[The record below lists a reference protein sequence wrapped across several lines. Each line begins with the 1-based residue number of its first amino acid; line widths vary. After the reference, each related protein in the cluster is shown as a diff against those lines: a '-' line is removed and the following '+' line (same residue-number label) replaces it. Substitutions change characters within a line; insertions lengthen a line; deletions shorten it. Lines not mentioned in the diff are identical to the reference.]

1 VTRFVI
7 PEGVSG
13 FRGMTFAALLLGALS
28 GCNLVTGGV
37 NVEPVA
43 VATQK
48 PGNVALYVSVSKHGN
63 GVLGLQKEDFK
74 VYENGAALDNEQIK
88 LTLLST
94 NPSTSRHATVLVDMS
109 KALKRDEKKSIA
121 DALRPFIARLRQREP
136 VSLYAFDGAE
146 KAHLV
151 QEYSQQETK
160 AEPDEKDT
168 SMDRLLGFSRKDS
181 STSLYSAVMDGAEQ
195 LSASLAAEGR
205 PVENGTLIVV
215 ALNPDSAGR
224 VEQGKLR
231 DFVDQSPHHI
241 FLMTVGTAASSADI
255 TFIGKTGGTRAGSP
269 MTMGAPLNDVAN
281 AVDDELFRN
290 YLVAYCSPSRA
301 GKRDLKL
308 EVTTRDAKGNASVG
322 SYSTTFDAEGFG
334 PGCDPGAAPQFVVAK
349 RETPAASSKAV
360 ASNTK
365 PSSSKAK
372 SSGPAREPREKV
384 SSASPAPASPAPAP
398 ASNANA
404 SPAAP
409 IAEPPS
415 GLGYE

>member
-1 VTRFVI
+1 
-7 PEGVSG
+7 
-13 FRGMTFAALLLGALS
+13 MLLGALS
-28 GCNLVTGGV
+28 GCNLVSGGV

-48 PGNVALYVSVSKHGN
+48 PGNVALYVAVSKHGN
-63 GVLGLQKEDFK
+63 GVLGLQKDDFK
-74 VYENGAALDNEQIK
+74 VYENGFPLDNEQIK

-94 NPSTSRHATVLVDMS
+94 NASTSRHATVLVDMS
-109 KALKRDEKKSIA
+109 KALKREERKSLA

-151 QEYSQQETK
+151 QEYSQLETR

-168 SMDRLLGFSRKDS
+168 SMERLLAFSRKDA
-181 STSLYSAVMDGAEQ
+181 STSLYSAVIDGAQQ

-205 PVENGTLIVV
+205 PVESGTLIVI

-224 VEQGKLR
+224 VEESKLR
-231 DFVDQSPHHI
+231 DFVEQSPHHI

-255 TFIGKTGGTRAGSP
+255 SFIGKTGGTRAGSA
-269 MTMGAPLNDVAN
+269 MTMSAPLNDVAN

-301 GKRDLKL
+301 GKRELKL
-308 EVTTRDAKGNASVG
+308 EVTTRDAQGKASVG
-322 SYSTTFDAEGFG
+322 SYSTTFDADGFG
-334 PGCDPGAAPQFVVAK
+334 PGCDPGAAPRFVVAK
-349 RETPAASSKAV
+349 REAAPTTNKAV
-360 ASNTK
+360 ASNAK
-365 PSSSKAK
+365 PGNSKAK
-372 SSGPAREPREKV
+372 TSAPAHEPRENA
-384 SSASPAPASPAPAP
+384 ASGAPSTSTAQGPAP

-404 SPAAP
+404 SPVAP

>member
-1 VTRFVI
+1 M
-7 PEGVSG
+7 SA
-13 FRGMTFAALLLGALS
+13 FRESVCAAVLLSVLS
-28 GCNLVTGGV
+28 GCNLVSGGV

-43 VATQK
+43 VTAQK

-63 GVLGLQKEDFK
+63 GVLGLQKDDFK

-109 KALKRDEKKSIA
+109 KALKREEKKSLA

-151 QEYSQQETK
+151 QEYSQQETR
-160 AEPDEKDT
+160 AEPDERDT
-168 SMDRLLGFSRKDS
+168 SMERLLGFSRKDA

-205 PVENGTLIVV
+205 PVENGTLIVI

-224 VEQGKLR
+224 VEESKLR

-255 TFIGKTGGTRAGSP
+255 TFIGKTGGTRAGSA
-269 MTMGAPLNDVAN
+269 MTMSAPLNDVAN

-290 YLVAYCSPSRA
+290 YLVSYCSPSRA
-301 GKRDLKL
+301 GTRDLKL
-308 EVTTRDAKGNASVG
+308 EVTSRDAQGKVSVG
-322 SYSTTFDAEGFG
+322 SYSTTFDADGFG
-334 PGCDPGAAPQFVVAK
+334 PGCDPAAAPRFVVAK
-349 RETPAASSKAV
+349 REVPGTANKGVVSSA
-360 ASNTK
+360 K
-365 PSSSKAK
+365 PSSGKAK
-372 SSGPAREPREKV
+372 STATAREPREKPA
-384 SSASPAPASPAPAP
+384 SATSGASASTAPATAN
-398 ASNANA
+398 NANA
-404 SPAAP
+404 SPATP

>member
-1 VTRFVI
+1 MSAV
-7 PEGVSG
+7 
-13 FRGMTFAALLLGALS
+13 RGLGATLLLAVLS
-28 GCNLVTGGV
+28 GCNLVTSGV
-37 NVEPVA
+37 QVEPVA
-43 VATQK
+43 VSTQK

-74 VYENGAALDNEQIK
+74 VYENGTPLDSDQIK

-94 NPSTSRHATVLVDMS
+94 NEQTSRHATILVDMS
-109 KALKRDEKKSIA
+109 KTLKRDERKSLA

-146 KAHLV
+146 KAHLI
-151 QEYSQQETK
+151 QEYPQQATRT
-160 AEPDEKDT
+160 EPDERDT
-168 SMDRLLGFSRKDS
+168 SMERLLSFSRKDS
-181 STSLYSAVMDGAEQ
+181 STSLYSAVIDGAAQ

-224 VEQGKLR
+224 VEERKLR
-231 DFVDQSPHHI
+231 DFIDESPHHI

-255 TFIGKTGGTRAGSP
+255 AFIGKTGGTRAGSP

-290 YLVAYCSPSRA
+290 YLVSYCSPGRA

-308 EVTTRDAKGNASVG
+308 EVTTRDAQGKASVG
-322 SYSTTFDAEGFG
+322 SYSTVFDADGFG
-334 PGCDPGAAPQFVVAK
+334 PGCDPSAAPRFVVAK
-349 RETPAASSKAV
+349 PKQASSTAV
-360 ASNTK
+360 ASNSK
-365 PSSSKAK
+365 PPSSKTK
-372 SSGPAREPREKV
+372 SASAAHEPREAREKV
-384 SSASPAPASPAPAP
+384 STASTSPAAGNPASNP
-398 ASNANA
+398 SNANA
-404 SPAAP
+404 NAQAP

>member
-1 VTRFVI
+1 MNALRST
-7 PEGVSG
+7 G
-13 FRGMTFAALLLGALS
+13 AALLLFALG
-28 GCNLVTGGV
+28 GCNLVSGGV

-48 PGNVALYVSVSKHGN
+48 PGNVALYVSVSKRGN
-63 GVLGLQKEDFK
+63 GVIGLQKEDFK
-74 VYENGAALDNEQIK
+74 VYENGVALDSEQIK

-109 KALKRDEKKSIA
+109 KALKREEKKSIA

-151 QEYSQQETK
+151 QEYPVQETR

-168 SMDRLLGFSRKDS
+168 SMERLVGFARKDS
-181 STSLYSAVMDGAEQ
+181 STSLYSAVIDGAEQ

-224 VEQGKLR
+224 VEESKLR

-241 FLMTVGTAASSADI
+241 FLMTVGTAASSADLA
-255 TFIGKTGGTRAGSP
+255 FIGKTGGTRAGSP

-308 EVTTRDAKGNASVG
+308 EVTTKDAKGNASVG

-349 RETPAASSKAV
+349 RETPAIPTTKAV
-360 ASNTK
+360 ASNNK
-365 PSSSKAK
+365 PGNAKAK
-372 SSGPAREPREKV
+372 SAGAPHEPREKV
-384 SSASPAPASPAPAP
+384 SAAAPAAATPAPAGNG
-398 ASNANA
+398 NANA

>member
-1 VTRFVI
+1 MT
-7 PEGVSG
+7 GL
-13 FRGMTFAALLLGALS
+13 RGLAAALILGALS
-28 GCNLVTGGV
+28 GCNLVSGGV
-37 NVEPVA
+37 KVEPVA
-43 VATQK
+43 VSTQK

-74 VYENGAALDNEQIK
+74 VYENGAPLDNEQIK

-94 NPSTSRHATVLVDMS
+94 NASTSRHATVLVDMS
-109 KALKRDEKKSIA
+109 KALKHEERKSLA

-151 QEYSQQETK
+151 QEYSQQETR

-168 SMDRLLGFSRKDS
+168 SMERLLGLSRKDA
-181 STSLYSAVMDGAEQ
+181 STSLYSAVIDGAEQ
-195 LSASLAAEGR
+195 LSHSLSAEGR

-224 VEQGKLR
+224 VEESKLR
-231 DFVDQSPHHI
+231 DFVDESPHHI

-255 TFIGKTGGTRAGSP
+255 TFIGKTGGTRAGST
-269 MTMGAPLNDVAN
+269 MTMSAPLNDVAN

-290 YLVAYCSPSRA
+290 YLVSYCSPSRA
-301 GKRDLKL
+301 GQREVKL
-308 EVTTRDAKGNASVG
+308 EVTSRDAQGKASVG

-334 PGCDPGAAPQFVVAK
+334 PGCDPAAAPAFVVAK
-349 RETPAASSKAV
+349 RKEPTNGKAV
-360 ASNTK
+360 ASNSK
-365 PSSSKAK
+365 PATGSKAK
-372 SSGPAREPREKV
+372 QATAAKEPSEKV
-384 SSASPAPASPAPAP
+384 SSAASPAAPPANS
-398 ASNANA
+398 AGNANA
-404 SPAAP
+404 QAP

>member
-1 VTRFVI
+1 VTSVR
-7 PEGVSG
+7 GLVS
-13 FRGMTFAALLLGALS
+13 ALLLGALS

-37 NVEPVA
+37 KVEPVA
-43 VATQK
+43 VSTQK
-48 PGNVALYVSVSKHGN
+48 PGNVALYVAVSKHGN

-74 VYENGAALDNEQIK
+74 VFENGAPLDSEQIK

-94 NPSTSRHATVLVDMS
+94 NASTSRHATVLVDMS
-109 KALKRDEKKSIA
+109 KALKREERKSLA
-121 DALRPFIARLRQREP
+121 DALRSFIARLRQREP

-151 QEYSQQETK
+151 QEYSQQETR

-168 SMDRLLGFSRKDS
+168 SMERLLNFSRKDS
-181 STSLYSAVMDGAEQ
+181 STSLYSAVMDGAAQ

-205 PVENGTLIVV
+205 PVESGTLIVV

-224 VEQGKLR
+224 VEESKLR
-231 DFVDQSPHHI
+231 DFVDESPHHI
-241 FLMTVGTAASSADI
+241 FLMTVGTAAASADI

-290 YLVAYCSPSRA
+290 YLVSYCSPGRA
-301 GKRDLKL
+301 GQRDVKL
-308 EVTTRDAKGNASVG
+308 EVTSRDAQGKASVG

-334 PGCDPGAAPQFVVAK
+334 PGCDPGAAPHFVVAK
-349 RETPAASSKAV
+349 RKESTTKAV
-360 ASNTK
+360 ASNSK
-365 PSSSKAK
+365 PASGSKAK
-372 SSGPAREPREKV
+372 RASAPKEPSENL
-384 SSASPAPASPAPAP
+384 SSATPPTAPPPAG
-398 ASNANA
+398 NANA
-404 SPAAP
+404 QAP

>member
-1 VTRFVI
+1 M
-7 PEGVSG
+7 SG
-13 FRGMTFAALLLGALS
+13 FRGIVGAASLLGALS

-63 GVLGLQKEDFK
+63 GVLGLKKDDFK
-74 VYENGAALDNEQIK
+74 VYENGFPLDNEQIK

-94 NPSTSRHATVLVDMS
+94 NPSTSRHATLLVDMS
-109 KALKRDEKKSIA
+109 KALKREERKSLA

-151 QEYSQQETK
+151 QEYSQQETR

-168 SMDRLLGFSRKDS
+168 SMDRLLGFSRKDA
-181 STSLYSAVMDGAEQ
+181 STSLYSAVIDGAQQ

-205 PVENGTLIVV
+205 PVENGTLIVI

-224 VEQGKLR
+224 VEEDKLR

-255 TFIGKTGGTRAGSP
+255 SFIGKTGGTRAGSA
-269 MTMGAPLNDVAN
+269 MTMSAPLNDVAN

-308 EVTTRDAKGNASVG
+308 EVTSRDAQGKASVG
-322 SYSTTFDAEGFG
+322 SYSTSFDAEGFG
-334 PGCDPGAAPQFVVAK
+334 PGCDPGAAPRFVIAK
-349 RETPAASSKAV
+349 REAPVATTKAV
-360 ASNTK
+360 ASNSK
-365 PSSSKAK
+365 PSNSKAK
-372 SSGPAREPREKV
+372 TSSAAHEPRENAP
-384 SSASPAPASPAPAP
+384 SATTATTSAPAP

>member
-1 VTRFVI
+1 MNGI
-7 PEGVSG
+7 
-13 FRGMTFAALLLGALS
+13 RGLAAALMLGALS

-43 VATQK
+43 VSAQK
-48 PGNVALYVSVSKHGN
+48 PGNVALYVSVSKRGN

-94 NPSTSRHATVLVDMS
+94 NASTSRHATVLVDMS
-109 KALKRDEKKSIA
+109 KSLKREERKSLA

-151 QEYSQQETK
+151 QEYSQQETR

-168 SMDRLLGFSRKDS
+168 SMERLLGFSRKDS

-205 PVENGTLIVV
+205 PVESGTLIVV

-224 VEQGKLR
+224 VEESKLR
-231 DFVDQSPHHI
+231 DFIDESPHHI

-255 TFIGKTGGTRAGSP
+255 TFIGKTGGTRAGSA
-269 MTMGAPLNDVAN
+269 MTMSAPLNDVAN

-290 YLVAYCSPSRA
+290 YVVSYCSPSRA

-308 EVTTRDAKGNASVG
+308 EVTTRDSKGNPSVG
-322 SYSTTFDAEGFG
+322 SYSTTFDADGFG
-334 PGCDPGAAPQFVVAK
+334 PGCEPGASPRFVVAK
-349 RETPAASSKAV
+349 RQAPPASTSKAV
-360 ASNTK
+360 ASNSKPTSSKTK
-365 PSSSKAK
+365 PASA
-372 SSGPAREPREKV
+372 AREPHEKT
-384 SSASPAPASPAPAP
+384 SAATAQAPT
-398 ASNANA
+398 NANA

>member
-1 VTRFVI
+1 
-7 PEGVSG
+7 VSS
-13 FRGMTFAALLLGALS
+13 FRRIIFAAVLLGTLS
-28 GCNLVTGGV
+28 GCNLVSGGV

-63 GVLGLQKEDFK
+63 GVLGLKQDDFK
-74 VYENGAALDNEQIK
+74 VYENGFPLDNDQIK

-94 NPSTSRHATVLVDMS
+94 NPSTSRHATLLVDMS
-109 KALKRDEKKSIA
+109 KALKREERKSLA

-151 QEYSQQETK
+151 QEYSQLDTR
-160 AEPDEKDT
+160 AEPDERDT
-168 SMDRLLGFSRKDS
+168 SMDRLLAFSRKDA
-181 STSLYSAVMDGAEQ
+181 STSLYSAVMDGATQ
-195 LSASLAAEGR
+195 LSRSLAAEGR
-205 PVENGTLIVV
+205 PVENGTLIVI

-224 VEQGKLR
+224 VEESKLR

-255 TFIGKTGGTRAGSP
+255 AFIGKTGGTRAGSA
-269 MTMGAPLNDVAN
+269 MTMSAPLNDVAN

-301 GKRDLKL
+301 GKRELKL
-308 EVTTRDAKGNASVG
+308 EVTSRDAQGKATVG
-322 SYSTTFDAEGFG
+322 SYTTTFDADGFG
-334 PGCDPGAAPQFVVAK
+334 PGCDPGAAPRFVIAK
-349 RETPAASSKAV
+349 REAPEPATKAV
-360 ASNTK
+360 ASNSK
-365 PSSSKAK
+365 PGNSKAK
-372 SSGPAREPREKV
+372 TSTAAREPRDNAP
-384 SSASPAPASPAPAP
+384 SATTATAQAAPASHEG
-398 ASNANA
+398 A

-415 GLGYE
+415 GIGYE

>member
-1 VTRFVI
+1 MNGRC
-7 PEGVSG
+7 GLA
-13 FRGMTFAALLLGALS
+13 AALILGALS
-28 GCNLVTGGV
+28 GCNLATGGV
-37 NVEPVA
+37 KVEPVA
-43 VATQK
+43 VSTQK

-74 VYENGAALDNEQIK
+74 VYENGFPLDSEQIK

-94 NPSTSRHATVLVDMS
+94 NASTSRHATVLVDMS
-109 KALKRDEKKSIA
+109 KALKRDERKSLA

-151 QEYSQQETK
+151 QEYSQQEAKT
-160 AEPDEKDT
+160 EPDEKDT
-168 SMDRLLGFSRKDS
+168 SMERLLGFSRKDA
-181 STSLYSAVMDGAEQ
+181 STSLYSAVIDGAAQ
-195 LSASLAAEGR
+195 LSNALAAEGR

-224 VEQGKLR
+224 VEESKLR
-231 DFVDQSPHHI
+231 DFIDESPHHI

-255 TFIGKTGGTRAGSP
+255 SFIGKTGGTRAGST
-269 MTMGAPLNDVAN
+269 MTMSAPLNDVAN

-290 YLVAYCSPSRA
+290 YLVSYCSPARA
-301 GKRDLKL
+301 GQRELKL
-308 EVTTRDAKGNASVG
+308 EVTSRDAQGKASVG
-322 SYSTTFDAEGFG
+322 SYSTTFDAQGFG
-334 PGCDPGAAPQFVVAK
+334 PGCDPGAAPRFVVTKRKEPNGSTAIASNSKPATGTKAK
-349 RETPAASSKAV
+349 RTVAAK
-360 ASNTK
+360 
-365 PSSSKAK
+365 
-372 SSGPAREPREKV
+372 EPNEKV
-384 SSASPAPASPAPAP
+384 SSATAVPPPAKD

-404 SPAAP
+404 QAP

>member
-1 VTRFVI
+1 
-7 PEGVSG
+7 
-13 FRGMTFAALLLGALS
+13 
-28 GCNLVTGGV
+28 LVGGGV
-37 NVEPVA
+37 QVEPVA
-43 VATQK
+43 VSSQK

-63 GVLGLQKEDFK
+63 GVLGLTKEDFK
-74 VYENGAALDNEQIK
+74 VYENGAPLDNEQVK

-109 KALKRDEKKSIA
+109 KMLKREEKKSLA

-151 QEYSQQETK
+151 QEYSQLESR

-168 SMDRLLGFSRKDS
+168 SMERLLAFSRKDA
-181 STSLYSAVMDGAEQ
+181 STSLYSAVIDGAEQ
-195 LSASLAAEGR
+195 LSKSLAAEGR
-205 PVENGTLIVV
+205 PVENGTLIVI
-215 ALNPDSAGR
+215 ALNPDTAGR
-224 VEQGKLR
+224 VEQSKLR
-231 DFVDQSPHHI
+231 DFVDESPHHV
-241 FLMTVGTAASSADI
+241 FLMTVGTAASSADLG
-255 TFIGKTGGTRAGSP
+255 FIGKTGGTRAGST
-269 MTMGAPLNDVAN
+269 MTMSAPLNDVAN

-290 YLVAYCSPSRA
+290 YLVSYCSPGRA

-308 EVTTRDAKGNASVG
+308 EVTTRDAQGKTSVG
-322 SYSTTFDAEGFG
+322 SYSTVFDADGFG
-334 PGCDPGAAPQFVVAK
+334 PGCDPGAMPRFVVAK
-349 RETPAASSKAV
+349 HQAPKAEAV
-360 ASNTK
+360 ASNNKPLSTKTK
-365 PSSSKAK
+365 PAVA
-372 SSGPAREPREKV
+372 AREPHEHT
-384 SSASPAPASPAPAP
+384 SATPAQAPA

>member
-1 VTRFVI
+1 
-7 PEGVSG
+7 
-13 FRGMTFAALLLGALS
+13 MLGALS

-43 VATQK
+43 VSTQK

-63 GVLGLQKEDFK
+63 GVLGLQKDDFK
-74 VYENGAALDNEQIK
+74 VYENGNALDNEQIK

-94 NPSTSRHATVLVDMS
+94 NASTSRHATLLVDMS
-109 KALKRDEKKSIA
+109 KSLKREERKSLA

-151 QEYSQQETK
+151 QEYSQQETR

-168 SMDRLLGFSRKDS
+168 SMERLLGFSRKDA

-195 LSASLAAEGR
+195 LSTSLAAEGR
-205 PVENGTLIVV
+205 PVESGTLIVV

-224 VEQGKLR
+224 VEESKLR
-231 DFVDQSPHHI
+231 DFVDESPHHI

-255 TFIGKTGGTRAGSP
+255 TFIGKTGGTRAGSA
-269 MTMGAPLNDVAN
+269 MTMSAPLNDVAN

-290 YLVAYCSPSRA
+290 YLVSYCSPSRA

-308 EVTTRDAKGNASVG
+308 EVTTRDSKGNASVG

-334 PGCDPGAAPQFVVAK
+334 PGCDPGASPQFVVAK
-349 RETPAASSKAV
+349 RQAPPASTTKAV
-360 ASNTK
+360 ASNGK
-365 PSSSKAK
+365 PVTSKAK
-372 SSGPAREPREKV
+372 PARAAREPHDKA
-384 SSASPAPASPAPAP
+384 SAATAQAN
-398 ASNANA
+398 SNANA

>member
-1 VTRFVI
+1 MT
-7 PEGVSG
+7 GL
-13 FRGMTFAALLLGALS
+13 RGIGLALLLGALS
-28 GCNLVTGGV
+28 GCNLVSGGV

-109 KALKRDEKKSIA
+109 KALKREEKKSIA

-151 QEYSQQETK
+151 QEYTQQETRS
-160 AEPDEKDT
+160 EPDEKDT

-181 STSLYSAVMDGAEQ
+181 STSLYSAVIDGADQ
-195 LSASLAAEGR
+195 LSASLRAEGR

-224 VEQGKLR
+224 VEDSKLR

-255 TFIGKTGGTRAGSP
+255 SFIGKTGGTRAGSP

-290 YLVAYCSPSRA
+290 YVVAYCSPGRA

-322 SYSTTFDAEGFG
+322 SYSTTFDADGFG
-334 PGCDPGAAPQFVVAK
+334 PSCDPGAAPQFVVAK
-349 RETPAASSKAV
+349 REAPALPTSKAV

-365 PSSSKAK
+365 PGGTKAK
-372 SSGPAREPREKV
+372 SSGAAHEPREK
-384 SSASPAPASPAPAP
+384 APAAAAPAATPTPAP